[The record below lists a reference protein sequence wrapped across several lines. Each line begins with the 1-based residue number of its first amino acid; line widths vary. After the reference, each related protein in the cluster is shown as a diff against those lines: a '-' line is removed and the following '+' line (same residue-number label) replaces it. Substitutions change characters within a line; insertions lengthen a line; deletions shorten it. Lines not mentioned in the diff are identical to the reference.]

1 MQRINNK
8 GSSVVLVLIIVIVV
22 ATVGAGGYFV
32 WNKHK
37 NNSQVKAPNSQSTGT
52 SQKDNSNIKT
62 PADPYAGWQTYTDS
76 LYGYSFRYPSDW
88 KLNPALVPAQ
98 DGDAGDI
105 QITSPGGSAVISY
118 INANN
123 RDHDYSDLTT
133 VSVDKVDLAK
143 QTLSIVGG
151 YVDYGT
157 GYLPVYNMT
166 DSSVLA
172 SYPVSVGAVSK
183 FPTTAWFT
191 DQKANSLASFIAQP
205 TQQEDTTSAATNWFA
220 TPNAKTALKILKS
233 LTY

>member
-1 MQRINNK
+1 MRKINNK
-8 GSSVVLVLIIVIVV
+8 GFSVILALITLIALAAVGVV
-22 ATVGAGGYFV
+22 SYYA
-32 WNKHK
+32 WHKHK
-37 NNSQVKAPNSQSTGT
+37 NNSQAKTPASRSIGIN
-52 SQKDNSNIKT
+52 QKDGSNTKT
-62 PADPYAGWQTYTDS
+62 SADPYAGWQTYTDS
-76 LYGYSFRYPSDW
+76 LYGYSFKYPSDW

-98 DGDAGDI
+98 AGDAGDV
-105 QITSPGGSAVISY
+105 QITSPDGSAVVSY

-151 YVDYGT
+151 YVAYGT
-157 GYLPVYNMT
+157 GYLPIYNMA

-205 TQQEDTTSAATNWFA
+205 TRQEGTTSAATNWFA